1 MDSIFLNYEPQT
13 VLRYFEAIAAIPHGS
28 GNTRAISDYVLGEAR
43 HRGYRCRQDEAD
55 NVVVFVPAAA
65 GYEAAEPLIL
75 QGHIDMVCEK
85 ELDCPLDMETEP
97 IRLRVEGDWVSA
109 EGTTLGG
116 DDGVAVA
123 MMLALMEES
132 LPHPALELIFTADE
146 ETGMDGAVALD
157 CSDIKG
163 RRLLNLDSEEE
174 GVFTVSCAGGN
185 RTHCI
190 LPFGRESV
198 SGVLYEITLG
208 GLTGGHSGA
217 EIDKGLASANVLMG
231 RLLDTLL
238 DSGARLVEVNGGM
251 QDNAIARE
259 CRALVLLPEEP
270 NALLKKWET
279 LFRGEYSITEK
290 ELFVGAEP
298 KGEAAREALLPED
311 ARRVVEFLLLAP
323 SGVQAMSFQLPGL
336 VQTSLNLGVLRTHE
350 DRMEASFCVRSSLG
364 SEKELLTRKLTALTE
379 RLGGRVEVTGSYPA
393 WEFRPES
400 DFRELLVEVYR
411 DQTGKEPRVEAIHA
425 GLECGLFCGKL
436 PGLDCVSMGPELHD
450 IHTPRE
456 RMSIASVGRIW
467 DFVKEVLRRAR

>member
-1 MDSIFLNYEPQT
+1 MNSIFLNYEPQT

-43 HRGYRCRQDEAD
+43 RHGYRCRQDAAD

-85 ELDCPLDMETEP
+85 ESDCPLDMAKEP

-190 LPFGRESV
+190 LPFEREPV
-198 SGVLYEITLG
+198 SGQLFEITLG

-217 EIDKGLASANVLMG
+217 EINKGFASANVLMG
-231 RLLDTLL
+231 RLLTALL
-238 DSGARLVEVNGGM
+238 DAGARLAEVNGGM
-251 QDNAIARE
+251 QDNAIPRE
-259 CRALVLLPEEP
+259 CRALVLLPEAP
-270 NALLKKWET
+270 DALLKKWET
-279 LFRGEYSITEK
+279 VFRGECSITEK

-298 KGEAAREALLPED
+298 KGEATCDALLPED
-311 ARRVVEFLLLAP
+311 ARRVAEFLLLAP

-350 DRMEASFCVRSSLG
+350 GRVEASFCVRSSLG
-364 SEKELLTRKLTALTE
+364 SEKELLTQKLTVLTE

-393 WEFRPES
+393 WEFRSES
-400 DFRELLVEVYR
+400 DFRELLVDVYR